1 MYNIQRNIL
10 EKIHAASENVHV
22 IWQADVILLEGTER
36 EESDALGSSA
46 YVREQLLE
54 AFKSKH

>member
-1 MYNIQRNIL
+1 VCNIQRNIL
-10 EKIHAASENVHV
+10 EKFHAASENVHG
-22 IWQADVILLEGTER
+22 ILKADVILLEGTER
-36 EESDALGSSA
+36 EECDALGSSA